1 MNPALT
7 SYRQTF
13 GSIEHNAP
21 VPSSP
26 QITGRTISIFTED
39 KENIPPQ
46 PVFRTWNRQEKRID
60 PQVQPSSQPY
70 DLSNSIIDFLATQEA
85 NFVSLETE
93 ASVPLK
99 IERKKKHIANIKRKP
114 VPPIY
119 KGGKNDSITSA
130 SSNAPSSSILNV
142 NLVSSFLKYAN
153 HWQTASN
160 SSAANSSSPSPLTV
174 APQNELE
181 IIQSSG
187 STVFPRRTVSIPSS
201 IDHNLSS
208 VTPLPISYSETTHT
222 SILDGNMFSS
232 EDEFCED
239 NVPARDAL
247 PGGLG
252 SGLVN
257 ESVQSL
263 DAMIEQQ
270 YQESGVTRE
279 TRTSLDAEANN
290 SDQSKELDFDNRE
303 AQHQFNGTSKPV
315 LSQPHNLSVLPGSCS
330 FNPSV
335 YSGADVNAQATVLT
349 SEESEDNGRSATES
363 DTRSNDKTVLFATPA
378 YQFDH
383 LRWSQEQP
391 LKVNG
396 IVKGD
401 EPVKDDPSYP
411 TPGGDNPNF
420 AALTSKQATA
430 IIHEITTQSAT
441 QLASHGPKTNTAG
454 LFHLPSQSFAQ
465 AFNPGNS
472 SPVPSFYADSHHLAS
487 SILFPPSRHQN
498 AISRNSDELR
508 LAERYAQRDHFSLE
522 GDRILQNDDEY
533 PTADT
538 RFEDANSNSDMG
550 SGRPHQRIK
559 ERLLLVCLVTG
570 FVMPF
575 SWIVGG
581 WFLSEVVKETK
592 NKLTDRVRGW
602 REEILG
608 LDDDLDSQQSDLNGF
623 QTDAAPGNNRNN
635 YSDVN
640 NDARTIRPDPS
651 DEPELDLWTPRTK
664 LTASAANVA
673 SLPTQYR
680 PFTSMPSLLLSTP
693 PIAIIRNSISSPNLL
708 GLYEPR
714 SVMHVRERG
723 TLEPSTLAIPLRS
736 STLKGMSAA
745 PSPTPTLANPSP
757 TIFSGHR
764 NLVYRHHLSPY
775 PTTISGSS
783 LAYVPDGLGG
793 SMVPIH
799 HFYHPS
805 TNGLP
810 STTFA
815 PPSPARRPS
824 FVSSTA
830 WVLGRS
836 VSTRID
842 YRNGK
847 RNIGR
852 FLKGSLARKKMTSWL
867 PWAHPHPLVRAN
879 RWMVTFTFLLSWL
892 VTTLFMLMDIKSK
905 MNQRRMGVAEP

>member
-1 MNPALT
+1 MNPPLT
-7 SYRQTF
+7 SYRQPF

-26 QITGRTISIFTED
+26 QITGRTISTSTED

-46 PVFRTWNRQEKRID
+46 PVFRTRNRQEKRIN
-60 PQVQPSSQPY
+60 P
-70 DLSNSIIDFLATQEA
+70 QEA
-85 NFVSLETE
+85 DFVCLETE

-119 KGGKNDSITSA
+119 KGEKNDSITSA
-130 SSNAPSSSILNV
+130 SSSAPSSSTLN
-142 NLVSSFLKYAN
+142 
-153 HWQTASN
+153 TASN
-160 SSAANSSSPSPLTV
+160 PSAANSSTPSLLTV

-187 STVFPRRTVSIPSS
+187 STVFPHRTVSIPSS
-201 IDHNLSS
+201 INHNLSS
-208 VTPLPISYSETTHT
+208 VTSLPVSCSETTHA
-222 SILDGNMFSS
+222 SILDGSMFSS
-232 EDEFCED
+232 DNEMYED

-247 PGGLG
+247 PGGLD

-257 ESVQSL
+257 ESIQSL

-270 YQESGVTRE
+270 DQESGVTRE

-290 SDQSKELDFDNRE
+290 SDQSKESDFDNQE
-303 AQHQFNGTSKPV
+303 SQHQFNSTSRPV
-315 LSQPHNLSVLPGSCS
+315 LSQPHNPSVLPGCCS
-330 FNPSV
+330 FKPSV
-335 YSGADVNAQATVLT
+335 YSGTDINEQATVLT
-349 SEESEDNGRSATES
+349 SEESEDNERSATES
-363 DTRSNDKTVLFATPA
+363 DTRSNDKVLFATPA

-396 IVKGD
+396 IVEGD
-401 EPVKDDPSYP
+401 ETVKDDPSYP
-411 TPGGDNPNF
+411 TSGCDNPNF
-420 AALTSKQATA
+420 TALTSKQATA
-430 IIHEITTQSAT
+430 IIHEITTQLAT
-441 QLASHGPKTNTAG
+441 QLASHSPKTNTAG
-454 LFHLPSQSFAQ
+454 FFHLPSQSFAQ
-465 AFNPGNS
+465 ALNPGNS

-487 SILFPPSRHQN
+487 SILFPSSRHQN

-522 GDRILQNDDEY
+522 GDRVLHNDDDY

-570 FVMPF
+570 
-575 SWIVGG
+575 
-581 WFLSEVVKETK
+581 
-592 NKLTDRVRGW
+592 VRGW

-608 LDDDLDSQQSDLNGF
+608 LDDDLNSQQSDLNGF

-651 DEPELDLWTPRTK
+651 DEPELDLWTPQTN

-680 PFTSMPSLLLSTP
+680 PFTSMPSLLLSIP

-714 SVMHVRERG
+714 SVMHFRERG
-723 TLEPSTLAIPLRS
+723 TLEPSTLAIPLPS
-736 STLKGMSAA
+736 STFTGTSAT

-757 TIFSGHR
+757 TIFNRHR
-764 NLVYRHHLSPY
+764 NLVYRHHLTPY

-793 SMVPIH
+793 SIVPIH

-810 STTFA
+810 STMFA
-815 PPSPARRPS
+815 PPSPTRRPS

-830 WVLGRS
+830 WVLDRS

-852 FLKGSLARKKMTSWL
+852 FLKGSLARKKMTFWL

-879 RWMVTFTFLLSWL
+879 RWMATFTFLLGWL
-892 VTTLFMLMDIKSK
+892 VAILFMLMGIKSK

>member
-1 MNPALT
+1 M
-7 SYRQTF
+7 
-13 GSIEHNAP
+13 
-21 VPSSP
+21 
-26 QITGRTISIFTED
+26 
-39 KENIPPQ
+39 
-46 PVFRTWNRQEKRID
+46 
-60 PQVQPSSQPY
+60 
-70 DLSNSIIDFLATQEA
+70 
-85 NFVSLETE
+85 
-93 ASVPLK
+93 
-99 IERKKKHIANIKRKP
+99 
-114 VPPIY
+114 
-119 KGGKNDSITSA
+119 
-130 SSNAPSSSILNV
+130 
-142 NLVSSFLKYAN
+142 
-153 HWQTASN
+153 
-160 SSAANSSSPSPLTV
+160 
-174 APQNELE
+174 
-181 IIQSSG
+181 
-187 STVFPRRTVSIPSS
+187 SIPSS
-201 IDHNLSS
+201 INHNLSS
-208 VTPLPISYSETTHT
+208 VTPLPFSCSETTHT
-222 SILDGNMFSS
+222 SILDGSMFSS
-232 EDEFCED
+232 DDEFYED

-252 SGLVN
+252 SGLLN
-257 ESVQSL
+257 ESIQSL

-279 TRTSLDAEANN
+279 TRTSLDAESNN
-290 SDQSKELDFDNRE
+290 SDQSKESDFNNQE
-303 AQHQFNGTSKPV
+303 SQHQFNGTSRPV
-315 LSQPHNLSVLPGSCS
+315 LYQPHNPSVLPGCCS
-330 FNPSV
+330 FKPSV
-335 YSGADVNAQATVLT
+335 YSGTDISEQVTALT
-349 SEESEDNGRSATES
+349 SDESENNERSATES
-363 DTRSNDKTVLFATPA
+363 DACSNDKTVLFATPA
-378 YQFDH
+378 CQFDH

-401 EPVKDDPSYP
+401 ETVKDDPSYP
-411 TPGGDNPNF
+411 TPGGDSPNV

-430 IIHEITTQSAT
+430 IIHEITTQLAT
-441 QLASHGPKTNTAG
+441 QPASHGPKTDTAG
-454 LFHLPSQSFAQ
+454 FFHLPSQSFAQ
-465 AFNPGNS
+465 ALNPGNP
-472 SPVPSFYADSHHLAS
+472 SPVPIFYADSHHLAS

-508 LAERYAQRDHFSLE
+508 LVERHAQRDHFSLE
-522 GDRILQNDDEY
+522 GDRVLHNDDDN

-538 RFEDANSNSDMG
+538 RSEDANSNSDMG

-581 WFLSEVVKETK
+581 WFLSEVVKEAK
-592 NKLTDRVRGW
+592 NKLTDRARGW

-640 NDARTIRPDPS
+640 NDARTIQPDPS
-651 DEPELDLWTPRTK
+651 DGPELDLWTPRTN

-723 TLEPSTLAIPLRS
+723 TLEPSILALPLPS
-736 STLKGMSAA
+736 STFKGTSAA
-745 PSPTPTLANPSP
+745 PSPTSTLANLSP
-757 TIFSGHR
+757 TIFSHRR
-764 NLVYRHHLSPY
+764 NLVYRHYPTPY
-775 PTTISGSS
+775 PTAISGSS
-783 LAYVPDGLGG
+783 LAYVPGGLEG
-793 SMVPIH
+793 SIVPIH

-810 STTFA
+810 STMFA
-815 PPSPARRPS
+815 SPSPTRRPS

-830 WVLGRS
+830 WVLDRS
-836 VSTRID
+836 VSTCID

-879 RWMVTFTFLLSWL
+879 RWMATFTFLLGWL
-892 VTTLFMLMDIKSK
+892 VAILFMLMSIKSK
-905 MNQRRMGVAEP
+905 MN

>member
-130 SSNAPSSSILNV
+130 SSNAPSSSILN
-142 NLVSSFLKYAN
+142 
-153 HWQTASN
+153 
-160 SSAANSSSPSPLTV
+160 
-174 APQNELE
+174 
-181 IIQSSG
+181 
-187 STVFPRRTVSIPSS
+187 
-201 IDHNLSS
+201 
-208 VTPLPISYSETTHT
+208 
-222 SILDGNMFSS
+222 
-232 EDEFCED
+232 
-239 NVPARDAL
+239 

-592 NKLTDRVRGW
+592 NKLTDR
-602 REEILG
+602 
-608 LDDDLDSQQSDLNGF
+608 
-623 QTDAAPGNNRNN
+623 
-635 YSDVN
+635 
-640 NDARTIRPDPS
+640 TIWIPS
-651 DEPELDLWTPRTK
+651 K
-664 LTASAANVA
+664 
-673 SLPTQYR
+673 
-680 PFTSMPSLLLSTP
+680 
-693 PIAIIRNSISSPNLL
+693 AI
-708 GLYEPR
+708 
-714 SVMHVRERG
+714 
-723 TLEPSTLAIPLRS
+723 
-736 STLKGMSAA
+736 
-745 PSPTPTLANPSP
+745 
-757 TIFSGHR
+757 
-764 NLVYRHHLSPY
+764 
-775 PTTISGSS
+775 
-783 LAYVPDGLGG
+783 
-793 SMVPIH
+793 
-799 HFYHPS
+799 
-805 TNGLP
+805 
-810 STTFA
+810 
-815 PPSPARRPS
+815 
-824 FVSSTA
+824 
-830 WVLGRS
+830 
-836 VSTRID
+836 
-842 YRNGK
+842 
-847 RNIGR
+847 
-852 FLKGSLARKKMTSWL
+852 
-867 PWAHPHPLVRAN
+867 
-879 RWMVTFTFLLSWL
+879 
-892 VTTLFMLMDIKSK
+892 
-905 MNQRRMGVAEP
+905 